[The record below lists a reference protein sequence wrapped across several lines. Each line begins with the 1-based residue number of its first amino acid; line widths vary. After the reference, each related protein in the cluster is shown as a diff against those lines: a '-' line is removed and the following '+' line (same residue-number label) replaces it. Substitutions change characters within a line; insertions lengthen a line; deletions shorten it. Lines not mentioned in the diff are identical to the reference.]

1 VGGDAA
7 RAGEVSVGGNL
18 AICLDFGEMRYIV
31 RCNSRADG
39 KDGRMAHWTIEAPTS
54 LEFDD
59 VTALRVRLVAGSVAV
74 LATDGKPSLD
84 VANVSGDPLDVT
96 YEDGVLTITHENL
109 TWEGLLKWLRPRRAS
124 AAVTVT
130 VPRTCPAQVGVVS
143 ATAVLSGIS
152 ARASVKSVSG
162 EITLDG
168 VTGDVEAHTVS
179 AALEAQGINGKLNF
193 NTVSGDLALA
203 DGWLERLDVNA
214 VSGDVTADIDLDPLG
229 GMHVTTV
236 SGEVTLR
243 LPAETDAQVHLYS
256 MSGGV
261 RGEFAGLRSMSA
273 PASHMV
279 SGSLGAGSGHV
290 SVNTMSGR
298 VMLLRR
304 AERGTAAQAAQTGPP
319 QPDNKNEMEGEAS

>member
-1 VGGDAA
+1 
-7 RAGEVSVGGNL
+7 
-18 AICLDFGEMRYIV
+18 
-31 RCNSRADG
+31 
-39 KDGRMAHWTIEAPTS
+39 MAHWTIEAPTS
-54 LEFDD
+54 LDFDD
-59 VTALRVRLVAGSVAV
+59 VTGLRVRLVAGSVAV

-109 TWEGLLKWLRPRRAS
+109 TWEGLLKWLRPQRPT

-130 VPRTCPAQVGVVS
+130 VPRACPAQVGVVS

-168 VTGDVEAHTVS
+168 VTGDVDAHTVS
-179 AALEAQGINGKLNF
+179 GTLEAQGLVGKLNF

-203 DGWLERLDVNA
+203 DGWLERLDVNT

-243 LPAETDAQVHLYS
+243 LPAETDAQVHLHS

-261 RGEFAGLRSMSA
+261 RGEFAGLRSTSA
-273 PASHMV
+273 PASHTV

-290 SVNTMSGR
+290 SVTTMSGR

-304 AERGTAAQAAQTGPP
+304 AKRRTAAQASRTGAP
-319 QPDNKNEMEGEAS
+319 QPDNENEMEGESS